1 MLTGSSSPFGG
12 WHVDLGKL
20 TRYRLVLMRSF
31 GVHFPARRVAL
42 HTAILAAA
50 MISARSD
57 LSAQAIRIVEP
68 TEWRDLRA
76 ATLEANQPLRILGSA
91 SHTSGVVRVLINGT
105 EITLARES
113 PTFGRFEKVFQPGE
127 VPSEIIIVVVP
138 RTGQQIEQRFTV
150 NVTAPVQTPVTTV
163 PPPAATQTP
172 APVLDNP
179 WRPFTYRSL
188 GYGAMAAGGVVLL
201 SGDSQG
207 AGYALVGIAVTAF
220 VVDLVM
226 TSRKAKRGS
235 TPENNDASNLSLRFS
250 PALLPAQTTRPGVQ
264 VQLRFR

>member
-1 MLTGSSSPFGG
+1 
-12 WHVDLGKL
+12 
-20 TRYRLVLMRSF
+20 MRSF

-57 LSAQAIRIVEP
+57 VSAQAIRIVEP

-127 VPSEIIIVVVP
+127 VPSEITIVVVP

-150 NVTAPVQTPVTTV
+150 NVAAPVQAPVPTV
-163 PPPAATQTP
+163 PPPTATVQTP
-172 APVLDNP
+172 APQLDNP

-188 GYGAMAAGGVVLL
+188 GYGAMAVGGVVLL

-207 AGYALVGIAVTAF
+207 AGYALVGIAATAF

-235 TPENNDASNLSLRFS
+235 SPEDSDASNLSLRFS
-250 PALLPAQTTRPGVQ
+250 PALIQAQSSRPGLE
-264 VQLRFR
+264 VQLKFR